1 SPYVLNLF
9 FPWSTTTVSAPLFYI
24 VLPVPFKPHWSYR
37 THLLS
42 LYQLSSFCLFFD
54 TIVHVSCLE
63 QKICPA
69 WIPRKPE
76 GRQVKGR

>member
-9 FPWSTTTVSAPLFYI
+9 FPWSTTTASAPLFYI

-42 LYQLSSFCLFFD
+42 LYQLSSLFLFFD
-54 TIVHVSCLE
+54 TIMSLALSRRYL
-63 QKICPA
+63 CPA
-69 WIPRKPE
+69 WVPRKPE